1 MRLQKTTKEARVYT
15 NERFL
20 VQNIYPFVQENHPF
34 AEEVRRIVYD
44 NMGRT
49 ASPEM
54 LINELLAAMDKAKML
69 YYADPGRIGL
79 LNSHGRVLVAVLED
93 PHITQRAL
101 SKYLNVSESNINYS
115 LRQLVKDGLI
125 EKIKV
130 KNRNHY
136 RFNADAGI
144 KHPDIRRFIQNLL
157 PLIAASQAKTQT
169 LHQPQGSPTP
179 DTTQD
184 H

>member
-1 MRLQKTTKEARVYT
+1 MCDRHSKPEGKYVENL
-15 NERFL
+15 
-20 VQNIYPFVQENHPF
+20 YPFVQENHPF

-44 NMGRT
+44 HMGRT
-49 ASPEM
+49 ASPET
-54 LINELLAAMDKAKML
+54 LIHDLLAAMDKAKML

-93 PHITQRAL
+93 PNITQRAL

-115 LRQLVKDGLI
+115 LRQLTKDGLI
-125 EKIKV
+125 QKIKV

-136 RFNADAGI
+136 KFNTENAMT
-144 KHPDIRRFIQNLL
+144 HPDIRRFIQNLL
-157 PLIAASQAKTQT
+157 PLIAASQAKKQT
-169 LHQPQGSPTP
+169 PHPQSESPTP
-179 DTTQD
+179 DTNQD